1 MQAIEL
7 ERKWLVSSPPDLSLY
22 KFDEIEQGYIS
33 FASSENN
40 EVRIRRKSNQYYLT
54 IKSLND
60 KSSLNIKRLETEI
73 ILSKEQYDLL
83 WPITLGKRIV
93 KRRYYIEYQNYKIE
107 LDLYKDSLDNFIIA
121 EVEFSSELDAN
132 KFIPPSWFGAEVTSD
147 QEYSNAKLALAYLQK
162 TI

>member
-93 KRRYYIEYQNYKIE
+93 KRRYYIDYHNHKIE
-107 LDLYKDSLDNFIIA
+107 LDIYNDSLNNLIMA

-132 KFIPPSWFGAEVTSD
+132 KFTSPSWFDSEVTSD
-147 QEYSNAKLALAYLQK
+147 DKYTNAKLALAYLQNTK
-162 TI
+162 